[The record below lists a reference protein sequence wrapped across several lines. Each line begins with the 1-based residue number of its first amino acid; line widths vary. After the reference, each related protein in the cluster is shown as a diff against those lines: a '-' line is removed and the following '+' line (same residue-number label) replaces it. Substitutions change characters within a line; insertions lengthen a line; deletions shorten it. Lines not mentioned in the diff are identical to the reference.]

1 MKHLYSHRVF
11 PRSVRV
17 QDFWV
22 GKCMRSEYTRTGVT
36 HHVKFRK
43 DEINLRRVRAVIEE
57 HDNALA
63 RIDHLA

>member
-1 MKHLYSHRVF
+1 MKHLYSRRVF
-11 PRSVRV
+11 PRSMRV
-17 QDFWV
+17 QDFGWV
-22 GKCMRSEYTRTGVT
+22 GKCDGVT
-36 HHVKFRK
+36 HHVKFGK